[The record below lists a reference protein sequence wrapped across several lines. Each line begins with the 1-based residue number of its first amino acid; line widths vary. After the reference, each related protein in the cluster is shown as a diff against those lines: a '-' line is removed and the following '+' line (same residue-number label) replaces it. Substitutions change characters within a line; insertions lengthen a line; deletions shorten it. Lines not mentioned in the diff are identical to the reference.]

1 MIFLRFLAILL
12 VAVVGFFL
20 GRRYLRQRAER
31 AKRLQE
37 FRSFLREVRKWMAS
51 FEGTQDFD
59 EQIHALAMMEKHCAQ
74 AFQLLRE
81 RPEVM
86 DITIA
91 CQQERRMLAQQAAV
105 SEAERYM
112 QMALE
117 TPNLRAR
124 VGRMNQVV
132 QSLKVGSRLLFPHE
146 RITNAMRSAVQY
158 EESLEG
164 VSKLPEAEQTAAG
177 EKALELLKPYFE
189 IVENLKEENARMLE
203 KPWPHDEIQQKLDR
217 LESQG

>member
-1 MIFLRFLAILL
+1 MIFFAVLAFLV
-12 VAVVGFFL
+12 VAAAGFFL

-31 AKRLQE
+31 ATRIQE
-37 FRSFLREVRKWMAS
+37 FRSHLKEVRRWMAS
-51 FEGTQDFD
+51 FEGTQDYD

-91 CQQERRMLAQQAAV
+91 CQQERRKLAQHAAV

-112 QMALE
+112 KMALE

-124 VGRMNQVV
+124 VGRMDQVA
-132 QSLKVGSRLLFPHE
+132 QALKVGSRLLFPHE

-158 EESLEG
+158 EESLDAI
-164 VSKLPEAEQTAAG
+164 SKLPEAEQAAAA
-177 EKALELLKPYFE
+177 EKALALLKPYFE
-189 IVENLKEENARMLE
+189 IVANLKEENARMLE
-203 KPWPHDEIQQKLDR
+203 KPWPHGDIQQKLDR